1 MENDMKKPYSPNYRR
16 PPRPEPAVVLDFE
29 LDGEYVLLPLDC
41 RPCDLLVTWAEAR
54 REATS

>member
-1 MENDMKKPYSPNYRR
+1 MKKPYSPNYRR